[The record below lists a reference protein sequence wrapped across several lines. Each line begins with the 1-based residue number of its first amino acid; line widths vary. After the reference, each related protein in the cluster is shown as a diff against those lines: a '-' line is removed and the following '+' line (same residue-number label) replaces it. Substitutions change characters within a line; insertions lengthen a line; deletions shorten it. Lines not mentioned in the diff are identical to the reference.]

1 MTSFPNQL
9 KVVVK
14 KSKIDKM
21 RGYSITD
28 KLDEEVASQI
38 LNAGA
43 FKLWRY
49 CARNA
54 DGYSFWLSP
63 KAIEKEIK
71 KDQFYKARNELAEK
85 GYLTQTKAGSNIF
98 IFRERLEMEDVNYE

>member
-1 MTSFPNQL
+1 MVSFPNQL
-9 KVVVK
+9 RIVVK
-14 KSKIDKM
+14 KSKIDKR

-28 KLDEEVASQI
+28 KLDEEIAAQM

-63 KAIEKEIK
+63 KAVEKEIK
-71 KDQFYKARNELAEK
+71 KDQYYKARNELVEK
-85 GYLTQTKAGSNIF
+85 GYLTPTKEGSNIF
-98 IFRERLEMEDVNYE
+98 IFKERLEVEGVNYE